1 MQRQIPL
8 ASLADHVGL
17 RLGPSSGI
25 LVDQGRIDRFA
36 DLTNDHQW
44 IHVDVERA
52 TREAGGTIAH
62 GYLTTSLI
70 PALTASLLTITG
82 VGHGFNYGSNKV
94 RFLAPVRSGQSVHA
108 FMTIKGIEAKRQGWL
123 LTSVV
128 ELFVAGS
135 ETPVCV
141 AEILALLHA
150 GEAAL

>member
-1 MQRQIPL
+1 MQCQIPL

-17 RLGPSSGI
+17 RLGPSAGI
-25 LVDQGRIDRFA
+25 LVDQARIDRFA
-36 DLTNDHQW
+36 ELTNDHQW

-62 GYLTTSLI
+62 GYLTVSLI
-70 PALTASLLTITG
+70 PALTESLLTITG
-82 VGHGFNYGSNKV
+82 VGHAFNYGSNKV

-108 FMTIKGIEAKRQGWL
+108 FMTIKAVEAKGKGWL
-123 LTSVV
+123 LTNVV

-141 AEILALLHA
+141 AEILGLVHA
-150 GEAAL
+150 GEGTL